1 MYRAPTR
8 GLAPIPQRARMGLA
22 ALKGRRLQEQER
34 PASESGPYKTGDG
47 FATETKTKT
56 KRKTK
61 TGKAGR
67 RRGHDVSCPYIKCGW
82 HGAALRG
89 SG

>member
-34 PASESGPYKTGDG
+34 PASESGPYKTG
-47 FATETKTKT
+47 TVS
-56 KRKTK
+56 RR
-61 TGKAGR
+61 R
-67 RRGHDVSCPYIKCGW
+67 RRGHGNAVP
-82 HGAALRG
+82 LL
-89 SG
+89 